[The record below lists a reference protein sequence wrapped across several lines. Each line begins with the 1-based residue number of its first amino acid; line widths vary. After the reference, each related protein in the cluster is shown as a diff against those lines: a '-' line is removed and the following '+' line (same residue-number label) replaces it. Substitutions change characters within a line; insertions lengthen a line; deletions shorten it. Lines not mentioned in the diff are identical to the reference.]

1 MMAKRTNIGLSAL
14 GAQMLVTDDDIAQL
28 RTLRRDDLPGQP
40 LVWQVAL
47 RTLVS
52 QLTGRTDLVAR

>member
-1 MMAKRTNIGLSAL
+1 
-14 GAQMLVTDDDIAQL
+14 MLVTDDDIERL

-47 RTLVS
+47 RNLVS
-52 QLTGRTDLVAR
+52 QLTGRDE

>member
-1 MMAKRTNIGLSAL
+1 MSRKPGHLPGIRNG
-14 GAQMLVTDDDIAQL
+14 DIERL

-52 QLTGRTDLVAR
+52 QLTGRVGQS